1 MSTKPS
7 IESETVGSESD
18 SLWTLLENRDKSLGA
33 AHRKIQEQV
42 QTIDSLKN
50 RLNQKHGLEEK
61 NSLILEV
68 SQQQQKILDLEQEL
82 NDLKDQ
88 LKEQEKVY
96 SSLSNDLHIVNSS
109 LRRHNANLNH
119 KNRDQNRTVN
129 QLRQQ
134 LQKKN
139 SQLQQR
145 NKRLQGVTKR
155 FQQDVKSLED
165 EIERLKVGRVAL
177 KQVTLSVLR
186 RFGKPSRP
194 VGSQGDRP
202 TSSPVAATLPAATT
216 LATSELGA
224 VPDATAD
231 ASAPQLL
238 AESESSVET
247 TAPAESLTQDK
258 MTSDPVETLI
268 MLKGITDRGYPDI
281 NTDAF
286 EFFSQL
292 VSTAQRILCIQPT
305 KKLAALAQAF
315 ACRGIDIT
323 CAGCADAL
331 LPSLESGK
339 VHVLSEGWLS
349 LITETYQSSLADFD
363 VVLLNGHLPE
373 NDARNLSYRLAPTAR
388 LVVHD
393 YELTA
398 EAVKA
403 SVVSGSD
410 NRPMALGTPD
420 ATYSNFR
427 LYKAPPVPL
436 IDPLHPLPDSH
447 PHQQWPWNYPVA
459 PVPAT
464 YPSGKPLPKISVIT
478 VTFNQGPYLEETIR
492 SVLMQ
497 GYPNL
502 EYIVIDG
509 CSTDNTSAILER
521 YRDELTHCIVEPD
534 NGQSDALNKGFRLAT
549 GDILAWLN
557 SDDCYLPQAL
567 FRVAI
572 AFENSDVDMVVGG
585 CQLRHDFSPVPFQ
598 THHSIFPLGAPAS
611 LPLERLLDLEN
622 CWKQGEFFYQPEVF
636 WTKELWEKS
645 GAHVNAQLFYSMD
658 YELWLRMAQNEA
670 KILHIPDPIALY
682 RMHEAQKTYGD
693 ALPYYPELEQVAKRF
708 R

>member
-1 MSTKPS
+1 M
-7 IESETVGSESD
+7 
-18 SLWTLLENRDKSLGA
+18 
-33 AHRKIQEQV
+33 
-42 QTIDSLKN
+42 
-50 RLNQKHGLEEK
+50 
-61 NSLILEV
+61 
-68 SQQQQKILDLEQEL
+68 
-82 NDLKDQ
+82 
-88 LKEQEKVY
+88 
-96 SSLSNDLHIVNSS
+96 
-109 LRRHNANLNH
+109 
-119 KNRDQNRTVN
+119 
-129 QLRQQ
+129 
-134 LQKKN
+134 
-139 SQLQQR
+139 
-145 NKRLQGVTKR
+145 
-155 FQQDVKSLED
+155 KSLED

-177 KQVTLSVLR
+177 KQATLSVVR
-186 RFGKPSRP
+186 RFGKQGRP
-194 VGSQGDRP
+194 EVSEGDRP
-202 TSSPVAATLPAATT
+202 TSTPVASA
-216 LATSELGA
+216 LAEAELGT
-224 VPDATAD
+224 VLDATAD
-231 ASAPQLL
+231 SSAPQPL

-247 TAPAESLTQDK
+247 TAPAGSLTQDN

-281 NTDAF
+281 NTESF

-315 ACRGIDIT
+315 ACRGIDVT
-323 CAGCADAL
+323 CAGCADTL
-331 LPSLESGK
+331 LPSLEAAK
-339 VHVLSEGWLS
+339 VQVLSEGWLS

-373 NDARNLSYRLAPTAR
+373 NDARNLSYRLAPDTK

-398 EAVKA
+398 EEVKT
-403 SVVSGSD
+403 SVVSGSG
-410 NRPMALGTPD
+410 NSSMALGSPD
-420 ATYSNFR
+420 ATYNNFR
-427 LYKAPPVPL
+427 LYKAPPAHL

-447 PHQQWPWNYPVA
+447 PRQQWPWNYPVA
-459 PVPAT
+459 PIPAT

-567 FRVAI
+567 FRTAI

-598 THHSIFPLGAPAS
+598 THHSIFPLGEPVS
-611 LPLERLLDLEN
+611 LPLGRLLDLEN

-645 GAHVNAQLFYSMD
+645 GAHVNEQLFYSMD

-693 ALPYYPELEQVAKRF
+693 ALPYYPELEQVAERF